1 MSSMTTLKF
10 IAEAKLSWTLHWN
23 WYLTHENALHW
34 DSLCHFYS
42 RPATTQPS
50 SFGLFMLHIGGKN
63 VYGACEKLCCQH
75 VFLVLLLLPIVYF
88 HSNHGDFIK
97 HVSQLCSA
105 LMYPVGSDHTWGKI
119 QTQYH
124 HLLCRCY
131 LTWPSHLS
139 ELGGTTLYLIAMEW
153 VPFLCNIW
161 SPFTLEHYYTPF
173 FCLKLSS
180 SYLNMASSLT

>member
-1 MSSMTTLKF
+1 MRMLYIETLYVTF
-10 IAEAKLSWTLHWN
+10 IQDLQQHSLP
-23 WYLTHENALHW
+23 LL
-34 DSLCHFYS
+34 DSLCS
-42 RPATTQPS
+42 TLEA
-50 SFGLFMLHIGGKN
+50 KD

-75 VFLVLLLLPIVYF
+75 VFLGLLLLPIVYF

-97 HVSQLCSA
+97 RVSQLYSA
-105 LMYPVGSDHTWGKI
+105 LMYPMGSDHTWGKI

-124 HLLCRCY
+124 HLLWRCY

-139 ELGGTTLYLIAMEW
+139 ELRATTLYLISMEW

-161 SPFTLEHYYTPF
+161 SSFTFEHYSTTF
-173 FCLKLSS
+173 FCLKPSS